1 MMDKGYWIQQVE
13 VLAGQKKFTN
23 EGKDALEIE
32 FDIPFSNNKEPDIA
46 EITIYNLSDS
56 SIEQIKKDGYIM
68 VNAGY
73 KQLGNIANIFT
84 GQIEEVATEWLY
96 VDKVT
101 KIKATDG
108 GDAWRK
114 IKVNKTYQKNTK
126 ASDIMRDLA
135 NAMGYEITKIEPK
148 EDITY
153 KLGKTITSYASTS
166 LDQLAKDTKSKL
178 FINKNRITIADEDK
192 GNNTG
197 VLLNENSGL
206 IGTPSMIKDETGDKN
221 DDRDYE
227 ANKKEN
233 DKERKAWRVR
243 SLLNPIFETDTII
256 KVESRTI
263 NGEYRI
269 VRGVHNRDFNTELV
283 VVEA

>member
-84 GQIEEVATEWLY
+84 GKIEEVATEWLY

-108 GDAWRK
+108 GDSWRK
-114 IKVNKTYQKNTK
+114 VKVNKTYQRNTK

-135 NAMGYEITKIEPK
+135 KAMGYEITKIEPK

-192 GNNTG
+192 GNSTG

-206 IGTPSMIKDETGDKN
+206 IGTPTMVKDETGDKN
-221 DDRDYE
+221 GSRDYE

-233 DKERKAWRVR
+233 DKERKAWRVT
-243 SLLNPIFETDTII
+243 SLLNPMFETDTII

>member
-1 MMDKGYWIQQVE
+1 M
-13 VLAGQKKFTN
+13 AGQKKFTN

-166 LDQLAKDTKSKL
+166 LVQLAKDTKSKL
-178 FINKNRITIADEDK
+178 FINKNRITIAAEDK

-206 IGTPSMIKDETGDKN
+206 IGTPSMVKDETGDKN

-233 DKERKAWRVR
+233 DKERKAWRVT
-243 SLLNPIFETDTII
+243 SLLNPMFETDTII

>member
-1 MMDKGYWIQQVE
+1 MDKGYWIQQVE

-23 EGKDALEIE
+23 DGKDALEIE

-153 KLGKTITSYASTS
+153 RLGKTITSYASTS

-178 FINKNRITIADEDK
+178 FINKNRITIAAEDK

-206 IGTPSMIKDETGDKN
+206 IGTPSMVKDETGDKN
-221 DDRDYE
+221 DARDYE

-233 DKERKAWRVR
+233 DKERKAWRVT
-243 SLLNPIFETDTII
+243 SLLNPMFETDTII

>member
-1 MMDKGYWIQQVE
+1 MDKGYWIQQVE
-13 VLAGQKKFTN
+13 VMAGQKKFTN

-233 DKERKAWRVR
+233 DKERKAWKVT
-243 SLLNPIFETDTII
+243 SLLNPMFETDTII

>member
-1 MMDKGYWIQQVE
+1 MDKGYWIQQVE

-23 EGKDALEIE
+23 EGEDALEIE

-56 SIEQIKKDGYIM
+56 SIEQIKKDGYIT

-84 GQIEEVATEWLY
+84 GKIEEVATEWLY

-114 IKVNKTYQKNTK
+114 VKVNKTYQRNTK

-135 NAMGYEITKIEPK
+135 KAMGYEITKIEPK

-178 FINKNRITIADEDK
+178 FINKNRITIDDEDK

-206 IGTPSMIKDETGDKN
+206 IGTPTMVKDETGDKN
-221 DDRDYE
+221 GSRDYE

-233 DKERKAWRVR
+233 DKERKAWRVT
-243 SLLNPIFETDTII
+243 SLLNPMFETDTII

>member
-1 MMDKGYWIQQVE
+1 MDKGYWIQQIE
-13 VLAGQKKFTN
+13 VMAGQKKFTN

-221 DDRDYE
+221 DARDYE

-233 DKERKAWRVR
+233 DKERKAWRVT
-243 SLLNPIFETDTII
+243 SLLNPMFETDTII

-269 VRGVHNRDFNTELV
+269 VGGVHNRDFNTELV

>member
-1 MMDKGYWIQQVE
+1 MDKGYWIQQVE

-84 GQIEEVATEWLY
+84 GKIEEVATEWLY

-114 IKVNKTYQKNTK
+114 VKVNKTYQRNTK

-135 NAMGYEITKIEPK
+135 KAMGYEITKIEPK

-192 GNNTG
+192 GNSTG

-206 IGTPSMIKDETGDKN
+206 IGTPTMVKDETGDKN
-221 DDRDYE
+221 GSRDYE

-233 DKERKAWRVR
+233 DKERKAWRVT
-243 SLLNPIFETDTII
+243 SLLNPMFETDTII

-263 NGEYRI
+263 NGEYRV

>member
-1 MMDKGYWIQQVE
+1 MDKGYWIQQVE

-23 EGKDALEIE
+23 EGEDALEIE

-84 GQIEEVATEWLY
+84 GKIEEVATEWLY

-114 IKVNKTYQKNTK
+114 IKVNKTYQRNTK

-135 NAMGYEITKIEPK
+135 KAMGYEITKIEPK

-192 GNNTG
+192 GNSTG

-206 IGTPSMIKDETGDKN
+206 IGTPTMVKDETGDKN
-221 DDRDYE
+221 GSRDYE

-233 DKERKAWRVR
+233 DKERKAWRVT
-243 SLLNPIFETDTII
+243 SLLNPMFETDTII

>member
-1 MMDKGYWIQQVE
+1 MDKGYWIQQVE
-13 VLAGQKKFTN
+13 VMAGQKKFTN
-23 EGKDALEIE
+23 EGEDALEIE

-46 EITIYNLSDS
+46 EIAIYNLSDS
-56 SIEQIKKDGYIM
+56 SIEQIKKDGYIT

-84 GQIEEVATEWLY
+84 GKIEEAATEWLY

-114 IKVNKTYQKNTK
+114 VKVNKTYQRNTK

-135 NAMGYEITKIEPK
+135 KAMGYEITKIEPK

-166 LDQLAKDTKSKL
+166 LYQLAKDTKSKL

-192 GNNTG
+192 GNSTG

-206 IGTPSMIKDETGDKN
+206 IGTPTMVKDETGDKN
-221 DDRDYE
+221 GSRDYE

-233 DKERKAWRVR
+233 DKERKAWRVT
-243 SLLNPIFETDTII
+243 SLLNPMFETDTII

>member
-1 MMDKGYWIQQVE
+1 MMDKVYWIQQIE
-13 VLAGQKKFTN
+13 VMAGQKKFTN

-96 VDKVT
+96 IDKVT

-178 FINKNRITIADEDK
+178 FINKNRITIAAEDN

-206 IGTPSMIKDETGDKN
+206 IGTPSMVKDETGDKN

-233 DKERKAWRVR
+233 DKERKAWRVT
-243 SLLNPIFETDTII
+243 SLLNPMFETDTII

-269 VRGVHNRDFNTELV
+269 IRGVHNRDFNTELV

>member
-1 MMDKGYWIQQVE
+1 MDKGYWIQQIE

-153 KLGKTITSYASTS
+153 RLGKTITSYASTS

-178 FINKNRITIADEDK
+178 FINKNRITIASEDK

-206 IGTPSMIKDETGDKN
+206 IGTPSMVKDETGDKN
-221 DDRDYE
+221 GSRDYE

-233 DKERKAWRVR
+233 DKERKAWRVT
-243 SLLNPIFETDTII
+243 SLLNPMFETDTII

>member
-1 MMDKGYWIQQVE
+1 MDKGYWIQQVE

-32 FDIPFSNNKEPDIA
+32 FDIPFSNNKEPDIS
-46 EITIYNLSDS
+46 EIIIYNLSDS

-178 FINKNRITIADEDK
+178 FINKNRITIAAEDK

-206 IGTPSMIKDETGDKN
+206 IGTPSMVKDETGDKN
-221 DDRDYE
+221 DARDYE

-233 DKERKAWRVR
+233 DKERKAWRVT
-243 SLLNPIFETDTII
+243 SLLNPMFETDTII

>member
-1 MMDKGYWIQQVE
+1 MDKGYWIQQVE

-84 GQIEEVATEWLY
+84 GKIEEVATEWLY

-108 GDAWRK
+108 GDSWRK
-114 IKVNKTYQKNTK
+114 VKVNKTYQRNTK

-135 NAMGYEITKIEPK
+135 KAMGYEITKIEPK

-192 GNNTG
+192 GNSTG

-206 IGTPSMIKDETGDKN
+206 IGTPTMVKDETGDKN
-221 DDRDYE
+221 GSRDYE

-233 DKERKAWRVR
+233 DKERKAWRVT
-243 SLLNPIFETDTII
+243 SLLNPMFETDTII